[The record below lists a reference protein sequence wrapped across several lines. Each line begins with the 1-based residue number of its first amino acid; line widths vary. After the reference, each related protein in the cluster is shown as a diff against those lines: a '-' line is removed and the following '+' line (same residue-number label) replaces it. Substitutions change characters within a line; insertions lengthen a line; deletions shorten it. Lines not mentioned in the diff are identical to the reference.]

1 MIKNKNILIT
11 GGCGFIGSHI
21 AEQLCAENS
30 IRIIDNLSSGR
41 RENIQGLNI
50 ESFFEGD
57 ITKPSEEFYRIF
69 DDVDIVFHEAANVFV
84 SKSIE
89 DPTYDAETNIIGLI
103 NVLEACRK
111 SRVQRIVF
119 ASSSA
124 VYGNPIS
131 LPIEETLPLR
141 PDSPYAASKIAGEYY
156 CRLYYELYELEAV
169 CLRYFNVYGERQDST
184 NPYSGVI
191 AIFAENIINNLPSVI
206 YGDGEQARDFI
217 NVRDVVKANIMAAE
231 SEEAIGKALNIGTG
245 QSTSINELAQLM
257 GMRKAAVEY
266 EPARLGDVRESV
278 ADTTLTEATLA
289 FTARV
294 DIETGLKDY
303 IEWCR
308 VNNRR
313 KEEGA

>member
-1 MIKNKNILIT
+1 MIKNRKILIT

-21 AEQLCAENS
+21 AEQLCTENT

-41 RENIQGLNI
+41 RESIQGLSI
-50 ESFFEGD
+50 ESFFERG

-89 DPTYDAETNIIGLI
+89 DPRYDAETNIVGLI

-111 SRVQRIVF
+111 SGVQRIVF

-131 LPIEETLPLR
+131 LPITETHPLR
-141 PDSPYAASKIAGEYY
+141 PDSPYAVSKIAGEYY
-156 CRLYYELYELEAV
+156 CKLYDELYALEAV
-169 CLRYFNVYGERQDST
+169 CLRYFNVYGERQDSA

-206 YGDGEQARDFI
+206 YGDGEQTRDFI
-217 NVRDVVKANIMAAE
+217 NVRDVVRANIMAAE
-231 SEEAIGKALNIGTG
+231 SEEAVGKTLNIGTG
-245 QSTSINELAQLM
+245 QSTSINELARLV
-257 GMRKAAVEY
+257 GMRKAAVKY
-266 EPARLGDVRESV
+266 EPARLGDISESV
-278 ADTTLTEATLA
+278 ADTTLTEATLG
-289 FTARV
+289 FTAGV

-308 VNNRR
+308 VSNRKR
-313 KEEGA
+313 EGV